1 LTEIDLCEIGLAF
14 PAPSSAAAAL
24 ATAARRNFQSLR
36 TALQHS
42 EARHTMEALKKEM
55 ERKKREREALAG
67 GGAAAASG
75 PKKWMR
81 RGDVEAARERQ
92 YREETAREAAEQA
105 ARLRVPC
112 LEHHDAARGAVSS
125 DPAAVAAAAAAA
137 AGLKSAAEVAAAEA
151 AEAAAAPALAP
162 REVKR
167 RLRALS
173 QPISLF
179 AESDDERLVR
189 LRAVEAALPKSN
201 EADLELKKGQMF
213 NETQLYDDQ
222 GRAIQAG
229 VQVEHEGAEKDDDV
243 DGGGGD
249 GDGDDDGDAGG
260 GGGPSGGVL
269 SPEELTVQFLRGL
282 LRQWEGELSARS
294 DGDARSKEGKLE
306 LATYAA
312 TDARTDDGLHAR
324 RAPRRRRTHPRSL
337 RPTAG
342 TSSAGAT

>member
-1 LTEIDLCEIGLAF
+1 
-14 PAPSSAAAAL
+14 
-24 ATAARRNFQSLR
+24 
-36 TALQHS
+36 
-42 EARHTMEALKKEM
+42 M
-55 ERKKREREALAG
+55 
-67 GGAAAASG
+67 
-75 PKKWMR
+75 
-81 RGDVEAARERQ
+81 
-92 YREETAREAAEQA
+92 
-105 ARLRVPC
+105 PC

-179 AESDDERLVR
+179 AESDEERLVR

-229 VQVEHEGAEKDDDV
+229 VQVEHEGAEKDDDA
-243 DGGGGD
+243 DGGGD
-249 GDGDDDGDAGG
+249 GDGDDDGDDGG

-306 LATYAA
+306 LAT
-312 TDARTDDGLHAR
+312 
-324 RAPRRRRTHPRSL
+324 
-337 RPTAG
+337 
-342 TSSAGAT
+342 

>member
-1 LTEIDLCEIGLAF
+1 
-14 PAPSSAAAAL
+14 
-24 ATAARRNFQSLR
+24 
-36 TALQHS
+36 
-42 EARHTMEALKKEM
+42 MEALKKEM

-67 GGAAAASG
+67 GAAAAASG

-167 RLRALS
+167 RLRALA

-179 AESDDERLVR
+179 AESDEERVVR

-201 EADLELKKGQMF
+201 EADLELKKGAMI
-213 NETQLYDDQ
+213 TPRMRRLPPLSHH
-222 GRAIQAG
+222 RLPSPSQA
-229 VQVEHEGAEKDDDV
+229 KC
-243 DGGGGD
+243 
-249 GDGDDDGDAGG
+249 
-260 GGGPSGGVL
+260 S
-269 SPEELTVQFLRGL
+269 TR
-282 LRQWEGELSARS
+282 RS
-294 DGDARSKEGKLE
+294 CTTTKAVRS
-306 LATYAA
+306 
-312 TDARTDDGLHAR
+312 R
-324 RAPRRRRTHPRSL
+324 RASRSSTRERRRTMTWRTAAATAMATTTATTAAAAGRAAACCRRRS
-337 RPTAG
+337 
-342 TSSAGAT
+342 